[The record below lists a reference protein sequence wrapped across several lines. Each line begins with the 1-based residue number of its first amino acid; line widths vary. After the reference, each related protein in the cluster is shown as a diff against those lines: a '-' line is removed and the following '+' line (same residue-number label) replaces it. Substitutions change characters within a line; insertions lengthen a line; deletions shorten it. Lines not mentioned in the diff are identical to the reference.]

1 MAAEYD
7 ERYVAFLDVLGFS
20 ELVSDAG
27 RSMEDIETIRDII
40 KALRET
46 PKPYPAADFRF
57 TQFSDSI
64 VLSATRDENGLVI
77 VFEAAIRLATQMLI
91 RGVLLRG
98 GIAVGNISHTD
109 DALFG
114 VGLLNAYKYDF
125 AGDPPRIRLSKEI
138 REDATKYD
146 FFPTNW
152 SNAIRVDPF
161 DLTDTLHTLLFFQT
175 FHETGTRLLT
185 QQVISRIRNE
195 IEAKARDMRF
205 RPGVR
210 AKWRWLRQYWNET
223 ADLNIDLGRIA

>member
-1 MAAEYD
+1 VAAGYN

-20 ELVSDAG
+20 ELVKDAG
-27 RSMEDIETIRDII
+27 SSMEDIDTIRGII

-77 VFEAAIRLATQMLI
+77 MFEAAIRLATQMLI

-114 VGLLNAYKYDF
+114 VGLLNAYQYDF
-125 AGDPPRIRLSKEI
+125 QGDPPRIRLSKEI
-138 REDATKYD
+138 REDATKFE
-146 FFPTNW
+146 FFPTKW
-152 SNAIRVDPF
+152 PIAIRIDPF

-175 FHETGTRLLT
+175 FREGITGPLT
-185 QQVISRIRNE
+185 PQSITSIRSE
-195 IEAKARDMRF
+195 IDTKARDMRF

-223 ADLNIDLGRIA
+223 ADLNPELGRIA